1 MRNLQIKTHI
11 EKKNTTF
18 NLLGHVLFRIFYS
31 SWIDIYLHDLC
42 INFNVLANM
51 IYLIFVILVV
61 SITFKLDLLK
71 LLPHIKLSFE
81 FYCSV
86 HTFHKCVLNNGMQH
100 HNTISFK
107 ILARIS
113 SMNYNMSKQE
123 QYASCINNHLLVVQ
137 NK

>member
-1 MRNLQIKTHI
+1 MRNRQVKTHI
-11 EKKNTTF
+11 GKNSTTF
-18 NLLGHVLFRIFYS
+18 NLLGHVFFRIFHS

-61 SITFKLDLLK
+61 LITFKVDSLK
-71 LLPHIKLSFE
+71 LLPLKKSSFKLN
-81 FYCSV
+81 CSY
-86 HTFHKCVLNNGMQH
+86 HTFHKCELNNGMQY

-107 ILARIS
+107 ILAYHS
-113 SMNYNMSKQE
+113 SMNYNMRKQE
-123 QYASCINNHLLVVQ
+123 QYTLCIDNHLLVVQ